1 MSTKAANETVWQ
13 SARDAL
19 LYYRQI
25 SNIIRTFMG
34 D

>member
-19 LYYRQI
+19 MYYRQI
-25 SNIIRTFMG
+25 SNISRTFVG
-34 D
+34 N